1 MKKIAIIGAGNM
13 GGAIAESLSGTGYA
27 LTVTAAT
34 DKTLEKVSA
43 VCPDAVCMKD
53 NAKAVADADIV
64 ILAVKPYV
72 APGVIGEI
80 RPFVR
85 NGAVVVSV
93 VAALPVGEV
102 AEMFDAG
109 STGIMALRVI
119 PNTAI
124 RLGKSVT
131 FISVADNV
139 DTTVLEE
146 ITGIFNRSG
155 KAFVIPEKD
164 MGAACSLSSCGIAFF
179 LRFIRAAVEG
189 AVELGLR
196 PGFATEVAAYTAEG
210 AGALL
215 EDGSHPEAEIDK
227 VTTPGGLTIKGLNEM
242 ESRGFTG
249 AVIAAL
255 KASLKN

>member
-1 MKKIAIIGAGNM
+1 MKKIAVIGAGNM
-13 GGAIAESLSGTGYA
+13 GGAIAESLRGSGYA

-34 DKTLEKVSA
+34 DKTLRRVAET
-43 VCPDAVCMKD
+43 CPEAFCTTS
-53 NAKAVADADIV
+53 NREAVADADIV
-64 ILAVKPYV
+64 ILCVKPYV
-72 APGVIGEI
+72 APGVISDI
-80 RPFVR
+80 LPVIKP
-85 NGAVVVSV
+85 GAVVASV
-93 VAALPVGEV
+93 VAALPVDEV
-102 AEMFDAG
+102 ACLFKASD
-109 STGIMALRVI
+109 TGVKAFRVI

-131 FISVADNV
+131 FISAAQGVGDEALAEV
-139 DTTVLEE
+139 
-146 ITGIFNRSG
+146 TGIFSRSG

-179 LRFIRAAVEG
+179 MRFIRAAVEG

-196 PGFATEVAAYTAEG
+196 PAFATEVAAYTAEG

-215 EDGSHPEAEIDK
+215 EAGGHPEAEIDK

-255 KASLKN
+255 KASMK